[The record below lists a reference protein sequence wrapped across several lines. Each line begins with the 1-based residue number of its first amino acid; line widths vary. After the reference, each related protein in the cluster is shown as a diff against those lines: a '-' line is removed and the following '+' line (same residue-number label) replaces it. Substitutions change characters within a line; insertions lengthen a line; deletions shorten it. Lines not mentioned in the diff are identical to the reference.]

1 MPHKHSHVPRP
12 APPAQHRIIFTG
24 PVGAGKT
31 TAIASLSDTPVIR
44 TDEAA
49 SDMTR
54 QRKAQTTVAMD
65 YGTLTLDGGE
75 KLHLYGTPG
84 QERFDFMWDILT
96 EGGIG
101 LVLLLDNSRANP
113 FHDLGFFL
121 KAFQKFIS
129 RTHAVIGVSHCDQ
142 KRAPSLAEYQ
152 AKLQQLGFPMLPIL
166 EVDPRSRD
174 DIAMLVQTLIFCLDP
189 GTEPYHA

>member
-1 MPHKHSHVPRP
+1 MPDAPIQPVARSSGHHK
-12 APPAQHRIIFTG
+12 IIFAG

-31 TAIASLSDTPVIR
+31 TAIASLSDTPVVC

-54 QRKAQTTVAMD
+54 HRKSHTTVALD
-65 YGTLTLDGGE
+65 YGTLKLPGGE
-75 KLHLYGTPG
+75 KVHLYGSPG

-101 LVLLLDNSRANP
+101 LVLLLDNSRHNP

-121 KAFQKFIS
+121 KAFGNFIR
-129 RTHAVIGVSHCDQ
+129 RTHAVIGVSHCELKSRPTLDEHQAELQ
-142 KRAPSLAEYQ
+142 K
-152 AKLQQLGFPMLPIL
+152 LGFPMLPVF
-166 EVDPRSRD
+166 EVDPRRRD
-174 DIAMLVQTLIFCLDP
+174 DVALLVETLIYCLDP
-189 GTEPYHA
+189 ETEPYHA